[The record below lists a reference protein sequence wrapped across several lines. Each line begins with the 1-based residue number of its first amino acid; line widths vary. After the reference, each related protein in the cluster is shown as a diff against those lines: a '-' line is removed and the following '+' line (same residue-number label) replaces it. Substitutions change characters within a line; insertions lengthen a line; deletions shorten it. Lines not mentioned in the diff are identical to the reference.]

1 MNTGTE
7 EYGLMTNRE
16 LERNESRSTMTAT
29 EQILNELRKGRKI
42 SGITALNEFRC
53 YRLSSVIHNLR
64 NQGNDI
70 STEMIH
76 TDDGK
81 EYAEYY
87 IKPPERLF

>member
-7 EYGLMTNRE
+7 EYGLMMNRE
-16 LERNESRSTMTAT
+16 LERNESRSRMTAT
-29 EQILNELRKGRKI
+29 EQILSELKRGRKI
-42 SGITALNEFRC
+42 SGITALNEFHC

-70 STEMIH
+70 QKEMIT
-76 TDDGK
+76 TDGGK
-81 EYAEYY
+81 EYAAYF